1 MAWNQ
6 PGEDKKRPAP
16 RGTLDN
22 ASLDDLLRRL
32 QRQVQRLWR
41 PGSNRG
47 SAALA
52 LLLLIATVW
61 LISGYYQIGP
71 SERGVVQ
78 RFGRYVAI
86 EQPGHGWHWPWP
98 IETLTKLDVVTV
110 EALDSKA
117 LMLTDDQSL
126 IDISWSVQ
134 YRIADPLRFLFQVR
148 EPQESLRQVSE
159 TVMRELIGGS
169 SLSALLDGEARSRVA
184 SEARARIQKALDGY
198 GAGIN
203 LAGVNLADVRLP
215 EAVQVAQRDAAKAAA
230 DRQHAVAEANAYA
243 NDIVPK
249 AQSAAQRQ
257 MTDAQVYATQTR
269 AAAEGEAQRFTQVA
283 QAYARAP
290 EVTRSRMYID
300 TMESILSHAHKI
312 LIDTKSGSGSMI
324 YLPLDKLAEA
334 VRSSAPPAPP
344 AVPSP
349 APAAA
354 RAAAPGAA
362 TDAADD
368 ARNRERP
375 ER

>member
-148 EPQESLRQVSE
+148 EPQENLRQVSE

-354 RAAAPGAA
+354 GAAAPGAA